1 MPELPLNEAS
11 LLPRQDPELAIELGT
26 VGWFGDD
33 DHADLGTEDN
43 DGTSLVKVTLYR
55 GQQPYDQMEPGQAR
69 GHRVLARVMGPAFYV
84 PPVGTE
90 VVVAFP
96 GGFGLTPGAAIILGT
111 LGRTPSIQFGK
122 QKAKLDVGPDQD
134 LVLKGRSVTMAMY
147 NPENPNLVEDF
158 LSISPEGG
166 IQAVDRKG
174 FGFVIKDESVVIFAP
189 DPDDGDAKTIV
200 RLTKSELMLANKDAG
215 GNQCCIVLKDQEVC
229 MAGLVV
235 NSCTPGANLGA
246 ASSAMT
252 PVIVGAGGVAAWTA
266 WLAALAAMSPPVPPP
281 PCAPSATIN
290 AQP

>member
-1 MPELPLNEAS
+1 MPDLPINESS
-11 LLPRQDPELAIELGT
+11 LSPHRDPDLAIELGT

-43 DGTSLVKVTLYR
+43 DGTSLVKVTLLR

-96 GGFGLTPGAAIILGT
+96 GGFGMTPGAAIILGT

-122 QKAKLDVGPDQD
+122 QKAKMDVGPDQD
-134 LVLKGRSVTMAMY
+134 MVFKGRSITLAMY
-147 NPENPNLVEDF
+147 NPEDPSLVEDF
-158 LSISPEGG
+158 ISMSPEGG

-200 RLTKSELMLANKDAG
+200 RLTKEDLTLASKADPLPAAITLKDGEVKATGSQFTAFTASAAIGMLA
-215 GNQCCIVLKDQEVC
+215 
-229 MAGLVV
+229 
-235 NSCTPGANLGA
+235 T
-246 ASSAMT
+246 MT
-252 PVIVGAGGVAAWTA
+252 PPPGTAAVLMVGGVPT
-266 WLAALAAMSPPVPPP
+266 
-281 PCAPSATIN
+281 PSATVAIS
-290 AQP
+290 P